1 VETVNAVGA
10 GTDPVACDAWAARQ
24 LGLDPRDVGHVVLA
38 DGRGLGS
45 LAAGAGTVAEVVVN
59 G

>member
-1 VETVNAVGA
+1 VAA

-24 LGLDPRDVGHVVLA
+24 LGLDPGEVGHIVLA
-38 DGRGLGS
+38 DGRGLGR
-45 LAAGAGTVAEVVVN
+45 LAAGLGAVAEVTAD